1 MTRGGSIYCRCAFVV
16 SLSVLAACGLAT
28 SASAAEMDANVVG
41 EISEPRTVLETPH
54 PIGEFAIGRGN
65 VVWRST
71 WRRAAWVG
79 DRINAT
85 IVAEQLRT
93 RKRTRIARLSTNPS
107 FGWHA
112 DLALLG
118 LSDGRILWQELVYD
132 RWGVEDSYLRL
143 VRIAGG
149 RSKAV
154 RSTLNDSWILDG
166 DRAPFLAGELYGRM
180 LNPDECLDE
189 WDEPTATCRWVPAG
203 GAFRLEGERYR
214 ALGALPPS
222 LALSASRGRIALVP
236 ADPQETSGTGFWP
249 RPFPAVELRSYEDG
263 TLLHTIP
270 LTGTPWAI
278 TLSPQVLAVLLDE
291 GGALRLERFRPDGT
305 FLGATSLPPETAARL
320 ESDRRWI
327 VAHAG
332 GRILAVNSDTGA
344 LTTLAT
350 RRNPPVELQAR
361 EGRVYWA
368 VNGGGRGRIKS
379 LPLPSSLQ
387 QSAGARRGSAWA
399 SGR

>member
-1 MTRGGSIYCRCAFVV
+1 MLSGEARYAVTRGGSIHCRCAFIV
-16 SLSVLAACGLAT
+16 SVWVLAACGPAVPALA
-28 SASAAEMDANVVG
+28 ADVEANVVG
-41 EISEPRTVLETPH
+41 ENSEPRTVLRAPR
-54 PIGEFAIGRGN
+54 PIGEYAVGRGH

-71 WRRAAWVG
+71 WRRSARVG
-79 DRINAT
+79 DRIHAA
-85 IVAEQLRT
+85 IVAEHLRT
-93 RKRTRIARLSTNPS
+93 RKRIRIARLSTNPS
-107 FGWHA
+107 FGWYA

-149 RSKAV
+149 RSKV
-154 RSTLNDSWILDG
+154 IRSTLNDRWILDG
-166 DRAPFLAGELYGRM
+166 DRAPFLAGALYGRM
-180 LNPDECLDE
+180 LNPGECLDE
-189 WDEPTATCRWVPAG
+189 SDEPTATCRWVPAG
-203 GAFRLEGERYR
+203 EVFRLEGERYR

-236 ADPQETSGTGFWP
+236 ADPQETSGSGFWP

-263 TLLHTIP
+263 RLLHTIP
-270 LTGTPWAI
+270 LTGTPRAI
-278 TLSPQVLAVLLDE
+278 TLSPQVLAVLLEE

-305 FLGATSLPPETAARL
+305 FLGATSLPPQTAARL

-350 RRNPPVELQAR
+350 RPYPPVGLQAR

-379 LPLPSSLQ
+379 LPLPSSLK
-387 QSAGARRGSAWA
+387 
-399 SGR
+399 